1 MSKLSKAVVQ
11 NEKVVSA
18 ADGPPQKR
26 VRAALE
32 AQKVA
37 ANEKVAIPAPSSP
50 KQHTRKSAAEQAK
63 RTSAAVEL
71 VPPNVAGVLPPL
83 TSTSSSQ
90 GSMPMTMVAF
100 GRGSAHHNP
109 HVISQPIQPGTG
121 ETFETSEEDSD
132 CDLSD
137 EECDDIKT
145 DQLLKLVMKEQH
157 QIRRERLER
166 QQETNPPGPVPEA
179 NSKQVGTRR
188 RTRASAV
195 PEIIPPADTG
205 YFPHVHPM
213 DPVAAL
219 KREVIDREFVRVHHT
234 AFASDITMSISDT
247 MLKPD
252 FSAHFGPSGEEMR
265 NIGMATTLQATRPVV
280 SNTKFFRL
288 IREDRKRKAK
298 AEKAERSASGEV
310 DVVPDASAA
319 APTPKLKTKRRVLDV
334 LCNSDSEQEKED
346 SAMLML
352 LGE

>member
-1 MSKLSKAVVQ
+1 MSKLSKVVAQ
-11 NEKVVSA
+11 NEKVVNA

-32 AQKVA
+32 AQK
-37 ANEKVAIPAPSSP
+37 ANEKVTVPAPISP

-63 RTSAAVEL
+63 RINSSIDPT
-71 VPPNVAGVLPPL
+71 PPNVAGILPPL

-90 GSMPMTMVAF
+90 DPLTLVGFT
-100 GRGSAHHNP
+100 RGSAHRNP

-121 ETFETSEEDSD
+121 ETFDTSEEDSD

-166 QQETNPPGPVPEA
+166 QQETNPPGPALEA
-179 NSKQVGTRR
+179 NAKQVGTRR
-188 RTRASAV
+188 RTRATAA

-310 DVVPDASAA
+310 DVVPDTTV
-319 APTPKLKTKRRVLDV
+319 PTPKLKTKRRVLDV